1 MAARLLLRGPAVSLD
16 PSWADGGLLLV
27 EARRGHQIT
36 PPDLPSFVHYDDM
49 ARTAQ
54 NGFFKKKR

>member
-1 MAARLLLRGPAVSLD
+1 M
-16 PSWADGGLLLV
+16 